1 MAIVQGIKE
10 KVHLPIYDSLAVE
23 GAQQLREVEASSTL
37 KFFVNVQGK
46 TKLETNLQSASLLPH
61 YNTFEAR
68 AMRVVISDLPPEF
81 PDELTVDGENF
92 GVTDDNGD
100 DILVNGDGTL
110 VEPPVAGAPP
120 SAPPAEPPPQD
131 AATKPAKA
139 NKSDA
144 RAAVVGTPEAP
155 FTVVADFT
163 FGLDRLMEL
172 LAEARESPD
181 RTTFVDVDDE
191 DVVLKAIDEDG
202 DVAVIDAKVLLK
214 TVSDAGGSIDITVG
228 DIEGLID
235 ENIDEKE
242 QPPIEQLRPNNGS
255 GTIIGK
261 FIYNTVTTLY
271 VGEKIMIQMPT
282 WFFPAGAGPYSET
295 GHFTTHGEPSP
306 LATFR
311 FAEPIYIDK
320 QQNFR
325 VEMEVPD
332 TDTLKEIQ
340 RIYGPL
346 NIWVVLDGY
355 MTRDVQ

>member
-23 GAQQLREVEASSTL
+23 GAQQLREVEASGTL

-81 PDELTVDGENF
+81 SDKITVDGEEF
-92 GVTDDNGD
+92 PVTDDNGD

-110 VEPPVAGAPP
+110 FEPPVTGTPP
-120 SAPPAEPPPQD
+120 SAPPAEPPSD
-131 AATKPAKA
+131 AARTAKST
-139 NKSDA
+139 KSDA
-144 RAAVVGTPEAP
+144 TAAVAGVVEPP
-155 FTVVADFT
+155 LTVVADFT

-181 RTTFVDVDDE
+181 RTTFVDVDDD
-191 DVVLKAIDEDG
+191 DVVLKAIDDDG
-202 DVAVIDAKVLLK
+202 DVADINQDVLVQ

-228 DIEGLID
+228 DIETLID

-242 QPPIEQLRPNNGS
+242 QPPKEQIRPNNGS

>member
-23 GAQQLREVEASSTL
+23 GAQQLREVEATSTL

-81 PDELTVDGENF
+81 PDKLTVDGEEF
-92 GVTDDNGD
+92 PVTDDNGD
-100 DILVNGDGTL
+100 DITVNGDGTL
-110 VEPPVAGAPP
+110 FEPPVTGE
-120 SAPPAEPPPQD
+120 PPAEPPAD
-131 AATKPAKA
+131 AAKAGKATKSTADAKA
-139 NKSDA
+139 DA
-144 RAAVVGTPEAP
+144 TGTLAGP

-163 FGLDRLMEL
+163 FGLDRLMDL
-172 LAEARESPD
+172 LAEARESQD
-181 RTTFVDVDDE
+181 RTTFVDVDDD
-191 DVVLKAIDEDG
+191 DVTLRAINDNGEEADPDQDVL
-202 DVAVIDAKVLLK
+202 VQTVL
-214 TVSDAGGSIDITVG
+214 DAGGSIDITVG
-228 DIEGLID
+228 DIESLID
-235 ENIDEKE
+235 ENINEKE
-242 QPPIEQLRPNNGS
+242 QPPKEQLRPNNGS

-311 FAEPIYIDK
+311 FAEPI
-320 QQNFR
+320 
-325 VEMEVPD
+325 
-332 TDTLKEIQ
+332 
-340 RIYGPL
+340 
-346 NIWVVLDGY
+346 
-355 MTRDVQ
+355 